1 MNEKES
7 QIFHLIKENPFLTQN
22 EIAGKLNLSRSAI
35 AGYISSLTKQ
45 GKLLGRAYILPEDKR
60 IVCIGGANMDR
71 KSMLEQVFCLETSNP
86 VRTTSTLGGVA
97 RNIAENLG
105 RLGAD
110 VHLLTIV
117 GDDREGKEVLARTSE
132 YVKILPSLEA
142 AGQSTGTYTAI
153 LDEHGNMAVALAD
166 MGIYDTVDIPFIE
179 KRWSHIA
186 ASAMVLLDT
195 NFPKEVI
202 GYIIERCAYEK
213 IPVAVVPV
221 SIPKMDRLPEDLSN
235 LEWLILNR
243 EEAEA
248 LSGMPVTD
256 DNSVQA
262 AAEKILARGARN
274 VIITRSEKGLYYTN
288 GMGESGFLIGQ
299 PAESVVDVTGAGDS
313 LASGIML
320 GAIEGY
326 SILESCQYGMAC
338 ASMTIRS
345 KETVSPALNRPS
357 LEKEKE
363 LLFQKESN

>member
-22 EIAGKLNLSRSAI
+22 EIAGKLNLSRSAV

-45 GKLLGRAYILPEDKR
+45 GKLLGRAYILPEEKR

-71 KSMLEQVFCLETSNP
+71 KSTLEQAFHLGTSNP

-105 RLGAD
+105 RMGAD
-110 VHLLTIV
+110 VHLLTVV
-117 GDDREGKEVLARTSE
+117 GDDREGKDVLTRTGE
-132 YVKILPSLEA
+132 YVKILPSLEI
-142 AGQSTGTYTAI
+142 AGQSTGAYTAI

-166 MGIYDTVDIPFIE
+166 MGIYDAVDIPFIE

-186 ASAMVLLDT
+186 ASSMVLLDT

-202 GYIIERCAYEK
+202 SYIFRRCVDEG
-213 IPVAVVPV
+213 ISVAAVPT
-221 SIPKMDRLPEDLSN
+221 SIPKLNRLPENMSG

-243 EEAEA
+243 EEAET
-248 LSGMPVTD
+248 LSGVIVMD
-256 DNSVQA
+256 DDSVQEA
-262 AAEKILARGARN
+262 ARKILAQGARN
-274 VIITRSEKGLYYTN
+274 VVITRSEKGLYYTN
-288 GMGESGFLIGQ
+288 DNGENGFLIGQ

-320 GAIEGY
+320 GAIEGH

-345 KETVSPALNRPS
+345 KETVSPALNRTS
-357 LEKEKE
+357 IEKEKE
-363 LLFQKESN
+363 LLF

>member
-1 MNEKES
+1 MNEKEC

-71 KSMLEQVFCLETSNP
+71 KSSLEKAFRLETSNP

-105 RLGAD
+105 RMGAD
-110 VHLLTIV
+110 VHFLTVV
-117 GDDREGKEVLARTSE
+117 GDDRDGKDILQRTGE
-132 YVKILPSLEA
+132 YVKILPSLEMV
-142 AGQSTGTYTAI
+142 GQTTGTYTAI
-153 LDEHGNMAVALAD
+153 LDEYGNMTVALAD
-166 MGIYDTVDIPFIE
+166 MGIYETVDIPFIE

-186 ASAMVLLDT
+186 ASSMVLLDT

-202 GYIIERCAYEK
+202 SYIIRRCGDEG

-221 SIPKMDRLPEDLSN
+221 SIPKLDRLPRDMSG

-243 EEAEA
+243 EEAEE
-248 LSGMPVTD
+248 LSGLSVSD
-256 DNSVQA
+256 DDSVQLA
-262 AAEKILARGARN
+262 AGKILAQGARN
-274 VIITRSEKGLYYTN
+274 IVITRSEKGLYYTN
-288 GMGESGFLIGQ
+288 DKGESGYLVGQ
-299 PAESVVDVTGAGDS
+299 PADSVVDVTGAGDS

-326 SILESCQYGMAC
+326 SILEACQYGMAC
-338 ASMTIRS
+338 ASMTIQS
-345 KETVSPALNRPS
+345 TETVSPALNRTS

-363 LLFQKESN
+363 LLF